1 MKKNINRTALSIF
14 LPLILLCVNT
24 FAQTP
29 FTDFEIVESTPVE
42 TSLDNPEIR
51 NTAEVWLEMIN
62 NAKKTMDIEQFYIS
76 NEPGEPLEDIIL
88 AIEKAAKRGVKI
100 RIIVEK
106 KMAKAYPETLERLKK
121 NHNTKVRVIDIFNK
135 NGGVQHSKYFIID
148 RKDVFI
154 GSQNFDWRA
163 IKHIHE
169 IGLRIRHK
177 KYAKLMTELFDMDW
191 RQSKTG
197 KFEESD
203 SEQKIQRFSMGKT
216 DNELIEFKATASP
229 PNNIPPGFLSDLSEI
244 VKTIDNAKNSV
255 YAQLLSYSLSAR
267 NNIYFG
273 ELDNALRRAAI
284 RGVDVR
290 LLISDWCQK
299 KYEMPFLK
307 SLSVIPNIS
316 VKLSTIPEWTGGYI
330 PFSRVEH
337 CKFMVVDDSI
347 TWVGSSNWKRDYFYS
362 SRNIGIIVK
371 NKKINETM
379 KNIFLKS
386 WDGPYSW
393 QVKPEVKYTPKYYGE
408 GNR

>member
-29 FTDFEIVESTPVE
+29 FADFEIVESIPVE

-51 NTAEVWLEMIN
+51 NTAEVWLKMIN
-62 NAKKTMDIEQFYIS
+62 GAKKTLDIEQFYIS

-106 KMAKAYPETLERLKK
+106 KMAKTYPETLERLKK
-121 NHNTKVRVIDIFNK
+121 NNNTKVRTIDIFNK

-148 RKDVFI
+148 RKEVFI

-203 SEQKIQRFSMGKT
+203 SEQKIQRFSMDKT
-216 DNELIEFKATASP
+216 DNEFIEFKVTASP
-229 PNNIPPGFLSDLSEI
+229 SNNIPSGFLSDLSEI

-255 YAQLLSYSLSAR
+255 YVQLLSYSPSAR
-267 NNIYFG
+267 NNIYFE

-290 LLISDWCQK
+290 LLVSDWCQK

-307 SLSVIPNIS
+307 SLSVIPNIN
-316 VKLSTIPEWTGGYI
+316 VKLSTIPEWSGGYI

-337 CKFMVVDDSI
+337 CKFMVVDNSI
-347 TWVGSSNWKRDYFYS
+347 TWVGSSNWKKDYFYS

-393 QVKPEVKYTPKYYGE
+393 QVKPEVKYKPKYYGE
-408 GNR
+408 RNR

>member
-1 MKKNINRTALSIF
+1 MKKNINRTVLSIF

-29 FTDFEIVESTPVE
+29 FTDFEIVESIPVE

-62 NAKKTMDIEQFYIS
+62 GAKKTLDIEQFYIS

-88 AIEKAAKRGVKI
+88 AIEKAAVRGVKV
-100 RIIVEK
+100 RIIAENKMVKTYPKTLKRLEK
-106 KMAKAYPETLERLKK
+106 KK
-121 NHNTKVRVIDIFNK
+121 NIEVRIIDIFNK
-135 NGGVQHSKYFIID
+135 NGGVQHTKYFIID
-148 RKDVFI
+148 KLEVFL

-203 SEQKIQRFSMGKT
+203 SEQKIQRFSMDKT
-216 DNELIEFKATASP
+216 DNEFIEFKATVSP
-229 PNNIPPGFLSDLSEI
+229 SNNIPSGFLSDLSEI
-244 VKTIDNAKNSV
+244 VKTIDNAKNSIYV
-255 YAQLLSYSLSAR
+255 QLLSYSPSAR
-267 NNIYFG
+267 NNIYFE

-290 LLISDWCQK
+290 LLVSDWCQK

-307 SLSVIPNIS
+307 SLSVIPNIN
-316 VKLSTIPEWTGGYI
+316 VKLSTIP
-330 PFSRVEH
+330 
-337 CKFMVVDDSI
+337 
-347 TWVGSSNWKRDYFYS
+347 
-362 SRNIGIIVK
+362 
-371 NKKINETM
+371 
-379 KNIFLKS
+379 
-386 WDGPYSW
+386 
-393 QVKPEVKYTPKYYGE
+393 
-408 GNR
+408 